1 LIFNESEAVRDRH
14 SSLQWVVLLFTVFLD
29 SSADETLQNI
39 SPREISVDKKKKG
52 ESMNRGNDK

>member
-14 SSLQWVVLLFTVFLD
+14 SSLQWVELLFTVFLD

-39 SPREISVDKKKKG
+39 SPREISVDKKKGREHEQRK
-52 ESMNRGNDK
+52 